1 MQWQVIVV
9 GAGPVG
15 GRIATELSKRDISVL
30 LLEEHSEIGRPFQCA
45 GLVNPPAMEMVNL
58 EESILNTI
66 DGAHIH
72 SPTGTMIPVGTE
84 GIPRTHVVC
93 RKRFDQGV
101 VKQALEA
108 GAQIMLNTK
117 PTDAFLE
124 DDAMNVIVNSDGEE
138 IHLKC
143 DLLIGA
149 DGAHSWTRR
158 HFKMGR
164 PKEMMVGFQADVT
177 GLTGPDKW
185 LEMYTGED
193 IAPGFFA
200 WVIPC
205 GNGDHRIGL
214 WSRPEDLEG
223 RTVEELYETLIT
235 HPKWENRFTGMKEI
249 SKYCGPV
256 PCGLIRRP
264 FKDRVMVI
272 GDAAGMAKPT
282 TGGGIGPGFRQVE
295 SIIDKLTIAIEKN
308 NLTQRSLSKVC
319 KSYKSLKKDQDKARA
334 LRDLLVTTPSD
345 EELDSHFAMFSRP
358 EIMDLINTIGDIE
371 HPVPLGLTLLKRVPE
386 FRLLALRAGVKLL
399 FA

>member
-1 MQWQVIVV
+1 MHWQVVVV

-15 GRIATELSKRDISVL
+15 GRIATELAKRKISVL
-30 LLEEHSEIGRPFQCA
+30 LLEEHNEIGRPFQCA
-45 GLVNPPAMEMVNL
+45 GLVNPPAMERVNL
-58 EESILNTI
+58 EESILTTV

-72 SPTGTMIPVGTE
+72 SPSGIMIPVGE
-84 GIPRTHVVC
+84 DGVPRTHVVC

-101 VKQALEA
+101 VRQALEA
-108 GAQIMLNTK
+108 GAEL
-117 PTDAFLE
+117 FLE
-124 DDAMNVIVNSDGEE
+124 SKPLDAYLDDGLMKLVVDKNGEE
-138 IHLKC
+138 VNVEC

-177 GLTGPDKW
+177 GLKGPDNW
-185 LEMYTGED
+185 LEMYTGEEV
-193 IAPGFFA
+193 APGFFA

-205 GNGDHRIGL
+205 GDGNHRIGV
-214 WSRPEDLEG
+214 WSTPDCLEG
-223 RTVEELYETLIT
+223 RSVEGLYETLIH
-235 HPKWENRFTGMKEI
+235 HPQWKERFSGMKEI

-282 TGGGIGPGFRQVE
+282 TGGGIGPGFSQVD
-295 SIIDKLTIAIEKN
+295 SIIDNLYLAIINNKLSQR
-308 NLTQRSLSKVC
+308 NLAKVC
-319 KSYKSLKKDQDKARA
+319 KPYSSLKRDQDKARA
-334 LRDLLVTTPSD
+334 LRNLLITTPSD
-345 EELDSHFAMFSRP
+345 DELNSHFEMFSRP
-358 EIMDLINTIGDIE
+358 EILDLINSIGEIE
-371 HPVPLGLTLLKRVPE
+371 HPVPLGMTLLRRVPE
-386 FRLLALRAGVKLL
+386 FRMLALKAGFRLL